1 MKKWML
7 ILLAVCL
14 VLVCGYAMYGTGEE
28 PEQPGGYLL
37 YFLEQDLESVPG
49 GGALRAESIWL
60 PEAET
65 ADTEILA
72 TLLMQ
77 ELLAGPQ
84 DETLKS
90 TIPSGTILLSLHV
103 EGSQALV
110 DLSTPYGTLSGVS
123 LTLADQAITL
133 TLTQLPDIL
142 SVRITV
148 RGREL
153 AYREK
158 QVFAARDVLLAPE
171 GDVVSTV
178 DVMLY
183 FLDGNG
189 YLKPEQRTLDLYEG
203 DTQVSA
209 VARAMENGPLDK
221 QLSSVL
227 PEGFRVKSVWLEED
241 VCYVNLSS
249 GMLDTVSG
257 DRGLATALRALA
269 KALCS
274 LESVGEVRYLVDGE
288 FADYYG
294 SVNVARPYMS

>member
-7 ILLAVCL
+7 ILPVLCL

-28 PEQPGGYLL
+28 PEQTGGYLL
-37 YFLEQDLESVPG
+37 YFLEQDLEAVPG
-49 GGALRAESIWL
+49 GGALRTESIWL
-60 PEAET
+60 PEAATE
-65 ADTEILA
+65 DTETLA
-72 TLLMQ
+72 AMLMQ

-84 DETLKS
+84 DETLRS
-90 TIPSGTILLSLHV
+90 TITVGTALLSLDM
-103 EGSQALV
+103 EDSRALV
-110 DLSTPYGTLSGVS
+110 DLSMPYGTLSGVV

-133 TLTQLPDIL
+133 TLTQLPDIM
-142 SVRITV
+142 SVKITV

-158 QVFAARDVLLAPE
+158 QVFTARDVLLAPE

-178 DVMLY
+178 DVTLY
-183 FLDGNG
+183 FLDAKG
-189 YLKPEQRTLDLYEG
+189 YLQPEQRTLDLYEG

-221 QLSSVL
+221 QLSPVL

-241 VCYVNLSS
+241 VCYANLSS
-249 GMLDTVSG
+249 GMLETISG
-257 DRGLATALRALA
+257 DGGLATALRALA

-288 FADYYG
+288 FADSYG
-294 SVNVARPYMS
+294 SVNVARPYMR

>member
-7 ILLAVCL
+7 ILLVLGLA
-14 VLVCGYAMYGTGEE
+14 LVCGYAMYGTGEE
-28 PEQPGGYLL
+28 PEQAGGYLL

-65 ADTEILA
+65 ADTETLA
-72 TLLMQ
+72 AQLMQ
-77 ELLAGPQ
+77 ELLAGPR

-90 TIPSGTILLSLHV
+90 TIPSGTLLLSLHV
-103 EGSQALV
+103 KGSLALV
-110 DLSTPYGTLSGVS
+110 DLSSPYGTLSGVA

-158 QVFAARDVLLAPE
+158 QVFTARDVLLAPE
-171 GDVVSTV
+171 GDVVSTM
-178 DVMLY
+178 DVTLY

-189 YLKPEQRTLDLYEG
+189 YLQPEQRTLDLYEG

-221 QLSSVL
+221 QLSPVL

-241 VCYVNLSS
+241 VCYANLSS
-249 GMLDTVSG
+249 GMLETVSG

-269 KALCS
+269 KALGS
-274 LESVGEVRYLVDGE
+274 LESVGETRYLVDGE
-288 FADYYG
+288 FAEYYG
-294 SVNVARPYMS
+294 PVNVARPYIN

>member
-7 ILLAVCL
+7 ILLALGL

-28 PEQPGGYLL
+28 PEQAEGYLL

-49 GGALRAESIWL
+49 GGALRTESIW
-60 PEAET
+60 PQEAET
-65 ADTEILA
+65 ADTETLA
-72 TLLMQ
+72 ALLMQ

-84 DETLKS
+84 DENLKS
-90 TIPSGTILLSLHV
+90 TIPSGTMLLSLHV
-103 EGSQALV
+103 EGSQAVV
-110 DLSTPYGTLSGVS
+110 DMSTPYRTLSGVA
-123 LTLADQAITL
+123 LTLADQAIAL

-153 AYREK
+153 AYRDK
-158 QVFAARDVLLAPE
+158 QVFTARDVLLAPE

-178 DVMLY
+178 DVTLY
-183 FLDGNG
+183 FLDGRG
-189 YLKPEQRTLDLYEG
+189 YLQPEQRTLDLYEG

-209 VARAMENGPLDK
+209 VARAMESGPLDK
-221 QLSSVL
+221 QLSAVL

-249 GMLDTVSG
+249 GMLETISE

-269 KALCS
+269 RALCS

-294 SVNVARPYMS
+294 SANVARPYMH